1 MNQTSASYDSA
12 VSLAHVSIRLGGVT
26 IQNEMS
32 FWLPP
37 GEFVAILGPNGA
49 GKSTLLKM
57 LLGLLRPSEG
67 EVKVLGKVP
76 RTGNQQVG
84 YLPQFLNL
92 DSMNTL
98 RARDIVGFGL
108 DGHRWGGGSGC
119 SGFLPCCL
127 R

>member
-57 LLGLLRPSEG
+57 LLGLLRPRRVRSRFSARSRG
-67 EVKVLGKVP
+67 
-76 RTGNQQVG
+76 QVTSRSAT
-84 YLPQFLNL
+84 YP
-92 DSMNTL
+92 S
-98 RARDIVGFGL
+98 
-108 DGHRWGGGSGC
+108 S
-119 SGFLPCCL
+119 
-127 R
+127 